1 MRPEARTS
9 LAASLPALR
18 MTLLFAGVLV
28 AATRPLAGAV
38 LWAFAAA
45 TVVASI
51 LVARVID
58 SSRPPLVATDE
69 PRTSRESLAERPV
82 AERALCTPRVLEP
95 VPVRVRRAAMASSAG
110 VPRGC

>member
-45 TVVASI
+45 TVVAGV

-58 SSRPPLVATDE
+58 GSRPPLLAPDE
-69 PRTSRESLAERPV
+69 PRTRVSRSRSGPTRSWL
-82 AERALCTPRVLEP
+82 
-95 VPVRVRRAAMASSAG
+95 SA
-110 VPRGC
+110 PRGRSSPCP

>member
-1 MRPEARTS
+1 MRPEATTS

-28 AATRPLAGAV
+28 AATRPMAGAV

-45 TVVASI
+45 TVAAGI

-58 SSRPPLVATDE
+58 RSRPPLVATDD
-69 PRTSRESLAERPV
+69 PRTPSESLAERP
-82 AERALCTPRVLEP
+82 AAGRALCTPPLLEP
-95 VPVRVRRAAMASSAG
+95 MPRRCAA
-110 VPRGC
+110 PR

>member
-45 TVVASI
+45 TVVASV

-58 SSRPPLVATDE
+58 SSRPALVATDE
-69 PRTSRESLAERPV
+69 PPTPVESLAQPAAR
-82 AERALCTPRVLEP
+82 RSLSSPRVLEP
-95 VPVRVRRAAMASSAG
+95 VSMRAHRAAAANAGG
-110 VPRGC
+110 VPRRC